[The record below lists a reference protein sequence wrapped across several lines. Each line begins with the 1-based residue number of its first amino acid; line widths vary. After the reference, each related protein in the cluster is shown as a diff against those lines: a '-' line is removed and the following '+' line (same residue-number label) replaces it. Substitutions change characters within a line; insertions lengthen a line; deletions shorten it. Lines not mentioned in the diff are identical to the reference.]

1 MSHNNSLYSH
11 RYLAI
16 YIYIIVCTI
25 GTHNFNFLLGGLASG
40 VPGQLK
46 GLYEAHIR
54 FGKLPWYDVVEPSI
68 SIAREGFPI
77 TQTIAQAIA
86 VVGPQL
92 GDEYKTLR

>member
-1 MSHNNSLYSH
+1 MIPLKLKNP
-11 RYLAI
+11 I
-16 YIYIIVCTI
+16 TI
-25 GTHNFNFLLGGLASG
+25 ASTLNFLLGGLASG

-77 TQTIAQAIA
+77 TQTIALAIA